1 MDKKIYTY
9 TLIYIVAMVLVPFSG
24 IPFDFRRFIVLIGSV
39 VFLAYFWYMH
49 RKSQKRAP
57 EVVIEETIFESAPV
71 YESNVEPFDQNSN
84 MSA

>member
-9 TLIYIVAMVLVPFSG
+9 TLIYIVAMILVPFSG

-49 RKSQKRAP
+49 RKSQKRIS
-57 EVVIEETIFESAPV
+57 EVIIEETILETMPGNEGVHAPFNQD
-71 YESNVEPFDQNSN
+71 STTQ
-84 MSA
+84 A